1 MRELVGTWGWF
12 SYFKISSDCQK
23 KRNKDDG
30 TGKKRSRW
38 VNWYCTLRFLPSAL
52 NCGSRRH
59 GPPLPPI
66 RYDFLEK
73 MKCLF
78 NFFFRGAAAVVVGE
92 EEKRTELR
100 TQLVNKTTCE
110 SLVIVFVGRDMK
122 RYRHQRTPHPS
133 TQSWWE
139 PFSHSLFRLGTSAKQ
154 LPLFNLSTVGGGV
167 LPLSCALAAKNCPPS
182 THKYLARISFLSA
195 EL

>member
-1 MRELVGTWGWF
+1 M
-12 SYFKISSDCQK
+12 
-23 KRNKDDG
+23 
-30 TGKKRSRW
+30 
-38 VNWYCTLRFLPSAL
+38 
-52 NCGSRRH
+52 
-59 GPPLPPI
+59 
-66 RYDFLEK
+66 
-73 MKCLF
+73 
-78 NFFFRGAAAVVVGE
+78 VVGE

-154 LPLFNLSTVGGGV
+154 LPLFNLSTVGGFFPYRVPLLRKIALHQLTSIWHAYLSLAQNYNEQQKRLKTILRALGFYK
-167 LPLSCALAAKNCPPS
+167 LPADGRRWRQWRSPSFCAEC
-182 THKYLARISFLSA
+182 
-195 EL
+195 